1 MLLAILALGAPK
13 AAHVDLSTEDVP
25 RLRVFAS
32 GQELLWSPMAYK
44 MHFGTPPR
52 NLSAPVVV
60 PPRTELCGPG
70 NASWA
75 GHIVLADDWTT
86 PGCSTE
92 ARRRWL
98 GPRLP
103 TARDPQQ

>member
-1 MLLAILALGAPK
+1 MLVAILALGAPK

-52 NLSAPVVV
+52 NLSAPAVA
-60 PPRTELCGPG
+60 T
-70 NASWA
+70 A
-75 GHIVLADDWTT
+75 
-86 PGCSTE
+86 
-92 ARRRWL
+92 ARRALRP
-98 GPRLP
+98 GQRVVGGSRR
-103 TARDPQQ
+103 ARR